1 MKLILDQFLSNQ
13 TIVVKLG
20 FTSFMCSKDNIN
32 EEFLAN
38 EQKTN
43 EHSYRSLATPLV
55 PIPFMLAIIFIP
67 IIIIFTIIY

>member
-43 EHSYRSLATPLV
+43 EH
-55 PIPFMLAIIFIP
+55 IAIEV
-67 IIIIFTIIY
+67 